1 MTATGPEAAKSR
13 GPVSRPEII
22 IVGDIMPRVTFNIQQ
37 RRIGVSPRGI
47 SGNENV
53 SETTEK
59 PTSGGNLDFVTTVAP
74 AGFIDSANFSL
85 FEKALERAAS
95 HPARFSILDLSRVH
109 YINSTGISAIIRQ
122 FGIYRERKGLLVL
135 AAVPRSV
142 GLSMHLL
149 GVTSFISFHKETS
162 HAEEH
167 LLEVMQQTPEDA
179 EATEG
184 AKGARESA
192 QSGQR
197 VFVPLRR
204 ALSPLSGSR
213 VLLVTPVDN
222 RFVRILRRR
231 FHNLNGQFHIAHDT
245 KGALTSIQKTRPH
258 VVVLDSRM
266 DPGGDFV
273 TELKMHPGL
282 SLISVIKIYPPGSHE
297 AESDL
302 DFKVWENDY
311 LIDPFEILELFSLT
325 EAELIRVP
333 KDSKVF
339 YQQIRF
345 QFRVTEENVER
356 ANRLSDLLI
365 QGVLESEEDRTA
377 MYAAIKEGLDN
388 AVVHGNNKDV
398 TKTVDIN
405 FLIDRTKLTVI
416 IQDEGR
422 GFDFLYYLSNINDR
436 ENFDRA
442 RRRILDE
449 GRRGGLGIILMHRC
463 TDRIEYSGSGNTLR
477 LEKNL

>member
-1 MTATGPEAAKSR
+1 MTVSGPEVAKSK

-22 IVGDIMPRVTFNIQQ
+22 IVGDIMPRVTFDIQQ
-37 RRIGVSPRGI
+37 HRIGVSPREI
-47 SGNENV
+47 SGNESV
-53 SETTEK
+53 SRTTKK
-59 PTSGGNLDFVTTVAP
+59 PASGDNLDFVTTVAP
-74 AGFIDSANFSL
+74 AGFIDSANFPL

-109 YINSTGISAIIRQ
+109 YLNSTGISAIIRQ

-162 HAEEH
+162 HAEEY
-167 LLEVMQQTPEDA
+167 LREVIQQTPEDA
-179 EATEG
+179 KG
-184 AKGARESA
+184 AKRARESA
-192 QSGQR
+192 ESWRR

-204 ALSPLSGSR
+204 VSSPFSGSR
-213 VLLVTPVDN
+213 VLLVTPANN

-245 KGALTSIQKTRPH
+245 KGALASIQEARPH

-297 AESDL
+297 AKSDL
-302 DFKVWENDY
+302 NFKVWENDY

-345 QFRVTEENVER
+345 QFRITEGNVER
-356 ANRLSDLLI
+356 ANRLNDLLI

-388 AVVHGNNKDV
+388 AVFHGNNKDV

-422 GFDFLYYLSNINDR
+422 GFDFLYYLSNINNR
-436 ENFDRA
+436 ENFNRA
-442 RRRILDE
+442 RRQILEE
-449 GRRGGLGIILMHRC
+449 GRRGGLGIILMHHC